1 MAHQELKKT
10 ATLVVDQAR
19 EVAVEKVTCP
29 ICFEALS
36 DYPDKVGA
44 LTFQC
49 KRVEAALYHS
59 SCVLDAGTGKLI
71 FQAEN
76 GSSVSPLTRVR
87 VDGFQLMPSLTKGK
101 AWASFVNWEQGPLD
115 VKKISCAVSALL
127 PVDEC
132 DARRF
137 VLMELGLSED
147 HPDNTEIKQK
157 EVVDY
162 LLPSMRRQLRRL
174 IGEAPKRNAPAL
186 CPNSDEG
193 ELKQWFQFW
202 DTRNSGFLDHATL
215 HLAVTTA
222 FHTALAK
229 SADPSTKLAVAN
241 AFFAEIGL
249 RECEAVS
256 MDDFMAKLAPQ
267 LLANLPV
274 AYGRGWPSGAPI
286 DPKQPLTLKL
296 REMRSGVERPVQFDV
311 AGEVLIGDLRRVA
324 HRRFPVVL
332 ARREVK
338 LYVMGQLLEDDM
350 QPLFN
355 VRGIHD
361 GATVNFMP
369 GKHSAESKEPSLC
382 ATQCKQKLRMG
393 EKLNHNDLRFS
404 DLEDL
409 DTDDPDG
416 LEVDANLSLRSS
428 DKRSFSRQ
436 VSPDSTSSKAL
447 GDDVVGKQLSTGSQN
462 SLPTRMASNGSAK
475 KVSPDVRMVS
485 EKRQRMLKDVK
496 KSTETMPRVSKTC
509 PLLLD
514 SWSPDPE
521 WAMPSSKEKAKV
533 PKGLLLEGI
542 MDSPRATDTR
552 PSTAETALRA
562 DGETKEASAKP
573 QFRKMRTGA
582 TELPDDCDDS
592 VGVLFDSDDD
602 DTGPMAFRTLSLRSR
617 ASRASAGSSLLEP
630 LPDEDGIT
638 SPLSALSTAEPWK
651 VVPSLGSDQHG
662 TGLCKPC
669 LWFWKPQGCQKG
681 HSCSYCHLCPQNE
694 FTVRK
699 KLTARALKAVG
710 RGPIRLTNKRFMV

>member
-1 MAHQELKKT
+1 
-10 ATLVVDQAR
+10 
-19 EVAVEKVTCP
+19 
-29 ICFEALS
+29 
-36 DYPDKVGA
+36 
-44 LTFQC
+44 
-49 KRVEAALYHS
+49 
-59 SCVLDAGTGKLI
+59 
-71 FQAEN
+71 
-76 GSSVSPLTRVR
+76 
-87 VDGFQLMPSLTKGK
+87 
-101 AWASFVNWEQGPLD
+101 
-115 VKKISCAVSALL
+115 
-127 PVDEC
+127 
-132 DARRF
+132 
-137 VLMELGLSED
+137 
-147 HPDNTEIKQK
+147 
-157 EVVDY
+157 
-162 LLPSMRRQLRRL
+162 
-174 IGEAPKRNAPAL
+174 
-186 CPNSDEG
+186 
-193 ELKQWFQFW
+193 
-202 DTRNSGFLDHATL
+202 
-215 HLAVTTA
+215 
-222 FHTALAK
+222 
-229 SADPSTKLAVAN
+229 
-241 AFFAEIGL
+241 
-249 RECEAVS
+249 
-256 MDDFMAKLAPQ
+256 MDDFVAKLAPQ

-311 AGEVLIGDLRRVA
+311 AGEVLTGDLRRVA

-338 LYVMGQLLEDDM
+338 LYVMGQLLQDDM

-355 VRGIHD
+355 VRGIYD

-369 GKHSAESKEPSLC
+369 GQHSAESKVLAISFCVLASL
-382 ATQCKQKLRMG
+382 
-393 EKLNHNDLRFS
+393 ENHNDLRFS

-409 DTDDPDG
+409 DTDDGEG
-416 LEVDANLSLRSS
+416 LEDILL
-428 DKRSFSRQ
+428 Q

-447 GDDVVGKQLSTGSQN
+447 GDDVFGKQLSTGSQT
-462 SLPTRMASNGSAK
+462 SQPTRLTSNSSAK
-475 KVSPDVRMVS
+475 KVCPDVRMVS
-485 EKRQRMLKDVK
+485 EKRQRASKDGK

-514 SWSPDPE
+514 NWSPDPE

-542 MDSPRATDTR
+542 MDSPLATDTR
-552 PSTAETALRA
+552 PSTAESAPRA

-582 TELPDDCDDS
+582 TELPDDFDDS

-602 DTGPMAFRTLSLRSR
+602 DTGPMAFRTTSLRSR

-699 KLTARALKAVG
+699 KLTARALKGSPELADSLPFYRPPPGLEAEVEVEAEEARQASIGEVLHASGMCRPCASFWKGRCSRGEDCFHCHVCLTDDAKRKRRPKQAREALATGPTTDGLLCECRRGKRRRQTSAESYSRVG
-710 RGPIRLTNKRFMV
+710 SRRVDKGG